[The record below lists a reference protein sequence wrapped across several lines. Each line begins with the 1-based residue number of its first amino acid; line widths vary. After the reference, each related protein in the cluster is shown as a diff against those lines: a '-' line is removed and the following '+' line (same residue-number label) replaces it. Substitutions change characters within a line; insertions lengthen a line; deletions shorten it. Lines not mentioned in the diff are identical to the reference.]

1 MLENI
6 SFSAYLYDNPLLTLV
21 LVAHFLADFQWQS
34 QEMADKKA
42 SDKTFL
48 IRHLLIVAAPLLI
61 VFYLIPSAWLFLFLV
76 FISHCIIDSGKFY
89 LSAKIADKDWDKSA
103 FVIDQLL
110 HYFFIAAAYSLTLPL
125 QTPSWLFDING
136 GLRLLFFF
144 VLITKPVNIVF
155 KLFFNKYQTGNH
167 DEQQTVAGA
176 GALIGLLERITM
188 AFFLIS
194 GQYASIGLVFTAKSI
209 ARYDK
214 ISKSQAFAEYYLI
227 GSLFSIISVLMCYAL
242 LYYL

>member
-1 MLENI
+1 MLENV

-21 LVAHFLADFQWQS
+21 LIAHFLADFQWQS

-48 IRHLLIVAAPLLI
+48 IRHLLIVAAPLILA
-61 VFYLIPSAWLFLFLV
+61 FCLIPSACLFLFLV
-76 FISHCIIDSGKFY
+76 FISHCIIDSGKSY
-89 LSAKIADKDWDKSA
+89 LNAKIADKNWHKSA

-110 HYFFIAAAYSLTLPL
+110 HYSFIGAAYSLIPL

-155 KLFFNKYQTGNH
+155 KLFFSKYQTGDH

-227 GSLFSIISVLMCYAL
+227 GSLFSIISVLASYAL